1 MAGILSAFGRGA
13 QKKDPMRESAALTT
27 VYLLEQNRKFERFM
41 QQRIDELE
49 SRVTAQQARL
59 STREEAE
66 ERELWAALEAGGE
79 ADEMIAPL
87 EPVADDEPGSEAL
100 FDSGD
105 ELVGWPE
112 AVPAP
117 EAPVPSTKPEGEA
130 VPDYLALMGGAVE
143 AEAKAEVE
151 SSLALAS
158 DEETFPADQ
167 NEPPDD
173 VPVDERELPSPA
185 GDFTEQTDETAE
197 IVPWVEAFSVAAP
210 DSDEADDL
218 WPELEGDEFE
228 LLAGADDEP
237 LTPGSTPAVDRP
249 TGLDEATGPPPG
261 EAMPAVTSLTTGET
275 FGDEGTYPELPGE
288 PAEPPV
294 EAVYPELHGEPTEPP
309 VEGVYP
315 ELHGEP
321 TEPPVEEV
329 YPEPGGEPTEPSVE
343 AVYPELHGE
352 PGEPPVEGSPESVQG
367 DDPGPETPGLEP
379 PDDTEMLEFE
389 GDGTEDEGTSPATN
403 ERVEETGAD
412 PETTDL
418 KATDD
423 PARLGEAATEDEN
436 AWDIPLPEGEK
447 DDWT

>member
-112 AVPAP
+112 AVLAP
-117 EAPVPSTKPEGEA
+117 QAPVPSTKPEGEA
-130 VPDYLALMGGAVE
+130 VPDYLALMGGAV
-143 AEAKAEVE
+143 EAKAEVE

-185 GDFTEQTDETAE
+185 GDFTEQTEETAE
-197 IVPWVEAFSVAAP
+197 IVPWMEAFSLAPP
-210 DSDEADDL
+210 DSDEADNL

-237 LTPGSTPAVDRP
+237 LTPGSTPAVDHP

-294 EAVYPELHGEPTEPP
+294 EAVYPELRGEPDEPL
-309 VEGVYP
+309 VEGA
-315 ELHGEP
+315 
-321 TEPPVEEV
+321 T
-329 YPEPGGEPTEPSVE
+329 
-343 AVYPELHGE
+343 
-352 PGEPPVEGSPESVQG
+352 ESVQDDEAG
-367 DDPGPETPGLEP
+367 DDPEPEATGREP
-379 PDDTEMLEFE
+379 PDDSEISAFE
-389 GDGTEDEGTSPATN
+389 GQETADEEASPATTGG
-403 ERVEETGAD
+403 VEETGAD
-412 PETTDL
+412 PEITAL
-418 KATDD
+418 NATHN
-423 PARLGEAATEDEN
+423 PARLKEAATEDN
-436 AWDIPLPEGEK
+436 AWDIPLSEGEK

>member
-1 MAGILSAFGRGA
+1 LSMAGILSAFGRGA

-49 SRVTAQQARL
+49 SRVAAQQARL

-66 ERELWAALEAGGE
+66 ERELWAALEAGGDV
-79 ADEMIAPL
+79 DEVMAPVGPATEN
-87 EPVADDEPGSEAL
+87 EPEPETP

-105 ELVGWPE
+105 EPAEW

-143 AEAKAEVE
+143 VEAKAEAEAEVKKD
-151 SSLALAS
+151 STSAS
-158 DEETFPADQ
+158 DEERFPADQ
-167 NEPPDD
+167 NEPPDE
-173 VPVDERELPSPA
+173 VPVDEEELPSPV

-197 IVPWVEAFSVAAP
+197 IVPWMEAFSLAPP

-237 LTPGSTPAVDRP
+237 LTPDSTPAVDRP
-249 TGLDEATGPPPG
+249 TGLDEAAGPPPG
-261 EAMPAVTSLTTGET
+261 EAMPAVTSLTTRET
-275 FGDEGTYPELPGE
+275 FGDEGTYPELHSE
-288 PAEPPV
+288 PDESPI
-294 EAVYPELHGEPTEPP
+294 
-309 VEGVYP
+309 
-315 ELHGEP
+315 
-321 TEPPVEEV
+321 EEV
-329 YPEPGGEPTEPSVE
+329 YPEPGGEPTEP
-343 AVYPELHGE
+343 LD
-352 PGEPPVEGSPESVQG
+352 EPPVEGVYPELRGGPAEPPVEGAAESVQDDEAG
-367 DDPGPETPGLEP
+367 GDPGVEATGREP

-403 ERVEETGAD
+403 GRVEETGAD
-412 PETTDL
+412 PEPTAL
-418 KATDD
+418 NATDD
-423 PARLGEAATEDEN
+423 PERLGEAATEDN
-436 AWDIPLPEGEK
+436 AWDIPLSEGEK

>member
-87 EPVADDEPGSEAL
+87 EPVADDEPGSETP
-100 FDSGD
+100 FDTGD

-117 EAPVPSTKPEGEA
+117 QAPVPSTKPEGEA

-143 AEAKAEVE
+143 AEAEVE

-197 IVPWVEAFSVAAP
+197 IVPWMEAFSLAPP

-237 LTPGSTPAVDRP
+237 LTPGSAPAVDRP

-261 EAMPAVTSLTTGET
+261 EAMPAVKEVSVREI

-288 PAEPPV
+288 PDEPPV
-294 EAVYPELHGEPTEPP
+294 EEVYPELS
-309 VEGVYP
+309 
-315 ELHGEP
+315 GEP

-329 YPEPGGEPTEPSVE
+329 YPEPGDEPT
-343 AVYPELHGE
+343 
-352 PGEPPVEGSPESVQG
+352 EPPVEGVYPELRGEPDEPPVEAATESVQDDEAG
-367 DDPGPETPGLEP
+367 DDPGVEATGRETP
-379 PDDTEMLEFE
+379 DDSEISAFE
-389 GDGTEDEGTSPATN
+389 GEETADEEASSATN
-403 ERVEETGAD
+403 GSPTGRLRSIEETGAD
-412 PETTDL
+412 PETTAL
-418 KATDD
+418 NSTDN
-423 PARLGEAATEDEN
+423 PARLKEAATEDED
-436 AWDIPLPEGEK
+436 AWDVLLSEGEK

>member
-112 AVPAP
+112 AVPAL
-117 EAPVPSTKPEGEA
+117 EAPVPSTGPEGEA

-143 AEAKAEVE
+143 VEAKAEAEVKKD
-151 SSLALAS
+151 STSAS
-158 DEETFPADQ
+158 DEERFPADQ

-173 VPVDERELPSPA
+173 VPVDEGELSSSA

-197 IVPWVEAFSVAAP
+197 IVPWMEAFSLAPP
-210 DSDEADDL
+210 DSDEADEL

-237 LTPGSTPAVDRP
+237 LTPGSAPAVDRS
-249 TGLDEATGPPPG
+249 TGLDESAGPPPG
-261 EAMPAVTSLTTGET
+261 NEIPAVKEVSVREI
-275 FGDEGTYPELPGE
+275 FGDEGTYPEL
-288 PAEPPV
+288 
-294 EAVYPELHGEPTEPP
+294 HGKPD
-309 VEGVYP
+309 
-315 ELHGEP
+315 
-321 TEPPVEEV
+321 EPPVEEV
-329 YPEPGGEPTEPSVE
+329 YPEPGGELT
-343 AVYPELHGE
+343 
-352 PGEPPVEGSPESVQG
+352 EPPVEGVYPELRGEPDEPPVEALYPELRGEPDEPPVEGAAESVQDDEAG
-367 DDPGPETPGLEP
+367 DDPGPDATGREP
-379 PDDTEMLEFE
+379 PDDTEIPAFE
-389 GDGTEDEGTSPATN
+389 GEGTADEEASPATN
-403 ERVEETGAD
+403 GKVEETGAD
-412 PETTDL
+412 PETTAL

-423 PARLGEAATEDEN
+423 PARLGEAATEDED
-436 AWDIPLPEGEK
+436 AWDIPLSEGEK

>member
-112 AVPAP
+112 AVVLAP
-117 EAPVPSTKPEGEA
+117 QAPVPSTKPEGEA
-130 VPDYLALMGGAVE
+130 VPDYLALMGGAV
-143 AEAKAEVE
+143 EAKAEVE

-185 GDFTEQTDETAE
+185 GDFTEQTEETAE
-197 IVPWVEAFSVAAP
+197 IVPWMEAFSLAPP
-210 DSDEADDL
+210 DSDEANNL

-237 LTPGSTPAVDRP
+237 LTPGSTPAVDHP

-294 EAVYPELHGEPTEPP
+294 EAVYPELRGEPDEPL
-309 VEGVYP
+309 VEGA
-315 ELHGEP
+315 
-321 TEPPVEEV
+321 T
-329 YPEPGGEPTEPSVE
+329 
-343 AVYPELHGE
+343 
-352 PGEPPVEGSPESVQG
+352 ESVQDDEAG
-367 DDPGPETPGLEP
+367 DDPEPEATGREP
-379 PDDTEMLEFE
+379 PDDSEISAFE
-389 GDGTEDEGTSPATN
+389 GQETADEEAGSATIGSPTG
-403 ERVEETGAD
+403 RLRSIEETGAD
-412 PETTDL
+412 PEITAL
-418 KATDD
+418 NATHN
-423 PARLGEAATEDEN
+423 PARLKEAATEDN
-436 AWDIPLPEGEK
+436 AWDIPLSEGEK

>member
-49 SRVTAQQARL
+49 SRVAAQQARL

-66 ERELWAALEAGGE
+66 ERELWAALEAGGDV
-79 ADEMIAPL
+79 DEVMAPL
-87 EPVADDEPGSEAL
+87 EPVTENEPEPETPFDTGDEP
-100 FDSGD
+100 
-105 ELVGWPE
+105 VGWPE

-117 EAPVPSTKPEGEA
+117 QAPVPSTKPEGEA

-158 DEETFPADQ
+158 ASDEETFPADQ

-173 VPVDERELPSPA
+173 IPVDEEELPSPA

-197 IVPWVEAFSVAAP
+197 IVPWMEAFSVAAP
-210 DSDEADDL
+210 DSDEADAL

-237 LTPGSTPAVDRP
+237 LTPGSAPAVDRS
-249 TGLDEATGPPPG
+249 TGLDESAGPPPG
-261 EAMPAVTSLTTGET
+261 NEMPAVTSLTTGET
-275 FGDEGTYPELPGE
+275 FGDEGTYL
-288 PAEPPV
+288 
-294 EAVYPELHGEPTEPP
+294 ELHGKPD
-309 VEGVYP
+309 
-315 ELHGEP
+315 
-321 TEPPVEEV
+321 EPPVEEV
-329 YPEPGGEPTEPSVE
+329 YPE
-343 AVYPELHGE
+343 LHGE
-352 PGEPPVEGSPESVQG
+352 PDEPPVEGSPESVQG
-367 DDPGPETPGLEP
+367 DDPGSDATGREP
-379 PDDTEMLEFE
+379 PDDTEMPEFE
-389 GDGTEDEGTSPATN
+389 REEAADEEAGPATTGSPTG
-403 ERVEETGAD
+403 RLRSIEETGAD
-412 PETTDL
+412 PETTAL

-423 PARLGEAATEDEN
+423 PARLGEAATEDED
-436 AWDIPLPEGEK
+436 AWDIPLSEGEK